1 MDWVEAVEILK
12 AMVRSEEAD
21 AWFADDTDIGK
32 QVKESHIKRSQA
44 LRVAIQAIK
53 KEAYGKDQGN

>member
-1 MDWVEAVEILK
+1 MDWVEAAEILK

-21 AWFADDTDIGK
+21 AWFADDTDFGK
-32 QVKESHIKRSQA
+32 KVKESHIKRSQA
-44 LRVAIQAIK
+44 LRIAIQTIK

>member
-21 AWFADDTDIGK
+21 AWFADDTDFGK
-32 QVKESHIKRSQA
+32 KVKESHIKRSQA
-44 LRVAIQAIK
+44 LRIAIQAIIRS
-53 KEAYGKDQGN
+53 EN

>member
-21 AWFADDTDIGK
+21 AWFADDTDFGK
-32 QVKESHIKRSQA
+32 KVKESHIKRSQA
-44 LRVAIQAIK
+44 LRIAIQAIQ
-53 KEAYGKDQGN
+53 KEAYGKDQSN